1 VIEREQVFRT
11 VERAE
16 IEAEA
21 VHLTNGAEFHHGM
34 ERRGDRRIHVVCFDS
49 ERAAKE
55 MQCLLTND
63 MIAKRPAPKF
73 EPSKERAAQAEA
85 AVIWGLRI
93 GPARRIVQAWC
104 LTPGSLLRKETESQ
118 RAALHRMSVSRTP
131 LPSTS
136 CHGRWRTI
144 RPGSIAIG
152 MRSIVPMAGRTGDAW
167 WYVPKGMMPSSMS
180 LRLSVI
186 LVWTSIGVAGAT
198 VWQSDS

>member
-55 MQCLLTND
+55 MQCLLTNN

-73 EPSKERAAQAEA
+73 GPSKER
-85 AVIWGLRI
+85 GTGRGCRDL
-93 GPARRIVQAWC
+93 GPAA
-104 LTPGSLLRKETESQ
+104 LA
-118 RAALHRMSVSRTP
+118 AAL
-131 LPSTS
+131 
-136 CHGRWRTI
+136 C
-144 RPGSIAIG
+144 RPGALPQDRSYARRRSRSG
-152 MRSIVPMAGRTGDAW
+152 RRSIECR
-167 WYVPKGMMPSSMS
+167 
-180 LRLSVI
+180 
-186 LVWTSIGVAGAT
+186 
-198 VWQSDS
+198 